1 MLNRRRFALNRIA
14 CPSLDLPAFF
24 KLAVDLDLSKV
35 ELRNDLPGKLGAA
48 GIIDGLKPS
57 EAAKMAKDN
66 GVSIIAINAL
76 QKFNLAS
83 VRKSA
88 LKELNSLLSL
98 SAEIGCKA
106 IILCPNNDEADARS
120 PDVRY
125 AETVDALRQF
135 GPAFVKFGILGYV
148 EPLGFGISSLAS
160 LTVAMNAV
168 KESGYGC
175 FRLVHDTFHHY
186 IGPDDASIYGANG
199 LGAPYEVAYTGLVHI
214 SGVEADI
221 APDAYRDAHRV
232 LVGPKDRMKNRD
244 QIRRLDS
251 LGYMGDYSFEPFSES
266 IQKMDARRLSA
277 EINASIDF
285 MIGE

>member
-88 LKELNSLLSL
+88 LKK
-98 SAEIGCKA
+98 SA
-106 IILCPNNDEADARS
+106 
-120 PDVRY
+120 
-125 AETVDALRQF
+125 
-135 GPAFVKFGILGYV
+135 
-148 EPLGFGISSLAS
+148 
-160 LTVAMNAV
+160 
-168 KESGYGC
+168 
-175 FRLVHDTFHHY
+175 
-186 IGPDDASIYGANG
+186 
-199 LGAPYEVAYTGLVHI
+199 
-214 SGVEADI
+214 
-221 APDAYRDAHRV
+221 
-232 LVGPKDRMKNRD
+232 
-244 QIRRLDS
+244 
-251 LGYMGDYSFEPFSES
+251 
-266 IQKMDARRLSA
+266 ARRSSCA
-277 EINASIDF
+277 RTTTRPMRAVPTSG
-285 MIGE
+285 MRKPWTR